1 MPDVAASGPLLV
13 AVVLLTGLAIGLV
26 STVVPVL
33 AVEAYVVSAALTTS
47 LPLALGAA
55 TAAALGQT
63 VGKVAVFVASRRA
76 GERWHSEDRVRRP
89 PRWSSRRKRSR
100 TPGAREVRARQW
112 VADVNAHALRL
123 LGGRPGPVVVLAS
136 GAVGMPPLLLVAG
149 YAGLSTMRVGTFSA
163 VVLLGRVGR
172 FAALVLLPAAL

>member
-1 MPDVAASGPLLV
+1 MPDVAATGPLLV
-13 AVVLLTGLAIGLV
+13 AVVLLTGLAVGLV

-33 AVEAYVVSAALTTS
+33 AVEAYVVSAALTAS

-55 TAAALGQT
+55 AAAALGQT
-63 VGKVAVFVASRRA
+63 VGKVAVFLASRRA
-76 GERWHSEDRVRRP
+76 GERWQTEDRARRP
-89 PRWSSRRKRSR
+89 SRWWSRPRAPR

-112 VADVNAHALRL
+112 LADVNARALRL

-149 YAGLSTMRVGTFSA
+149 YAGLSTMRVGTFSV
-163 VVLLGRVGR
+163 VVLVGRVGR
-172 FAALVLLPAAL
+172 FAALVLLPTAF